1 MRRNFSIALAV
12 FILAITSSVVSAQKS
27 GTLYSPMKYRNEP
40 RSFCLNFKS
49 GLSPSLAEPC
59 DLRYGLLAINN
70 DFDWLQIST
79 SRESRGVIKDLGAY
93 SWKDQFEVPVLTPL
107 ARLGPGQPRDVSI
120 DVSGGDGAAGSPGL
134 SPIVASRQRQRF
146 EGKPKIDPAF
156 VKAITGHIYA
166 VRVVDE
172 KSDYY
177 ALFRIDSLGDGTCSI
192 SWRVIPSPKE
202 QDVQ

>member
-1 MRRNFSIALAV
+1 MRRNFAIAVAV
-12 FILAITSSVVSAQKS
+12 AILAITSSAVSAQKS

-79 SRESRGVIKDLGAY
+79 SRESRGVIKDLGAS

-120 DVSGGDGAAGSPGL
+120 DVSGGNGDPGL
-134 SPIVASRQRQRF
+134 SPIVASRKRF
-146 EGKPKIDPAF
+146 DGKPKIDPAF
-156 VKAITGHIYA
+156 VKAIAGHIYA

-177 ALFRIDSLGDGTCSI
+177 ALFRIDSLDDGTCNI
-192 SWRVIPSPKE
+192 SWRLVQSPKE

>member
-1 MRRNFSIALAV
+1 MRRILAVALAV
-12 FILAITSSVVSAQKS
+12 FILAMTSSAVSAQKS
-27 GTLYSPMKYRNEP
+27 GTLYSPMKYRNEL

-93 SWKDQFEVPVLTPL
+93 SWNDQFEVPALTPL

-120 DVSGGDGAAGSPGL
+120 DVFGGDGAGGPVL
-134 SPIVASRQRQRF
+134 SPIVASRKRLD
-146 EGKPKIDPAF
+146 GKPKIDPAF
-156 VKAITGHIYA
+156 VKAIAGHIYA

-177 ALFRIDSLGDGTCSI
+177 ALFRIDSLGDGTCNI
-192 SWRVIPSPKE
+192 SWRLVSSPKE